1 MMTTMKIKNIFLATG
16 LSCLLVLVSCEN
28 VLEVE
33 PEFQKEGS
41 QIFKTLDDYDYALTG
56 AYALFRGTGYYGSG
70 GQTTSTWANLPEM
83 MGTDLVRT
91 SEDLA
96 NWATQANWT
105 YTADEN
111 DLDVAWIAAYSV
123 IAQANLVLRNIE
135 QFSATNAQAVNR
147 IKGQALAVRALAHFD
162 LFRFWAESY
171 DRNSTGRGIPYVEV
185 VDINAKPS
193 RLTVAAS
200 YDKIFADLELAED
213 LLADVDKPVN
223 ASGRYYLDL
232 TAVKGL
238 LARVNLYAKN
248 YAAAESYA
256 SDVIAT
262 IPLASRTA
270 FPNIWI
276 DASTA
281 DVIWSVAFNLG
292 EGLPGVGVHISSSN
306 RNRFKPSAAL
316 EATYDATNDVRYTSY
331 FATRSLSGTPRRIVS
346 KFYGRN
352 AAPPTASDNLVNWK
366 ALRTGEMYLI
376 RAEARA
382 LQTGKEALALADLN
396 ALRAARINNY
406 VAVVLT
412 GQALVDAIMLERRK
426 ELFGEGHQWFDIKR
440 TTRTINRVATDN
452 YVTGTPLTL
461 GPAAREWEWP
471 IPTPEI
477 NANENIRSQ
486 QNPGF

>member
-1 MMTTMKIKNIFLATG
+1 MMTTMKIKNIFFGIG
-16 LSCLLVLVSCEN
+16 LSCLLVLVSCES

-56 AYALFRGTGYYGSG
+56 AYALFRAVGYYGSG

-91 SEDLA
+91 AEDLA
-96 NWATQANWT
+96 NWQTQANWT
-105 YTADEN
+105 YTADET

-135 QFSATNAQAVNR
+135 QFSAESPQAVNR
-147 IKGQALAVRALAHFD
+147 IKGQALAIRGLAHFD
-162 LFRFWAESY
+162 LFRYWAESY
-171 DRNSTGRGIPYVEV
+171 DRTSTGRGIPYIET
-185 VDINAKPS
+185 VDINAKPG
-193 RLTVAAS
+193 RLTVAQS

-223 ASGRYYLDL
+223 ATGRYYLDV
-232 TAVKGL
+232 TGVQAI
-238 LARVNLYAKN
+238 LARVNLYAKD
-248 YAAAESYA
+248 YVAAETYA
-256 SDVIAT
+256 SEVITA
-262 IPLASRTA
+262 IPLASRAA
-270 FPNIWI
+270 FPGIWT

-292 EGLPGVGVHISSSN
+292 EGQPSVGVHISSSN

-316 EATYDATNDVRYTSY
+316 EATYDAANDVRYSSY
-331 FATRSLSGTPRRIVS
+331 FATRTLSGTPRRIVS

-366 ALRTGEMYLI
+366 AFRTGEMYLI

-382 LQTGKEALALADLN
+382 MQAGKEVLALADLN
-396 ALRAARINNY
+396 ALRLARINGY
-406 VAVVLT
+406 VAEVLT
-412 GQALVDAIMLERRK
+412 GQPLVDAIMLERRK

-440 TTRTINRVATDN
+440 TTRTITRVATDN
-452 YVTGTPLTL
+452 YIGGTPLTL
-461 GPAAREWEWP
+461 APTAREWEWP

-477 NANENIRSQ
+477 NANENIRAQ